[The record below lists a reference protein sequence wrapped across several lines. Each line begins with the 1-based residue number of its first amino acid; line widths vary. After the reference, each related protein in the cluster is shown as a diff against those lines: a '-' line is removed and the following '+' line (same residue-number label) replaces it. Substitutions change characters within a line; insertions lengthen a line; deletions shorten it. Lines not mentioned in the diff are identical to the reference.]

1 LTVDVLVVGAGMAG
15 SVAATRAATLGA
27 STLLVDLSEDTTV
40 AGNTV
45 LAGGSVHLVHQ
56 PLDADPELL
65 RDGIYGQGWDE
76 TGAELVE
83 AMVVGCAPALRWVVK
98 QGVTFQP
105 KVDGE
110 QRGLVPAHCA
120 LSPPKDRGDAHG
132 WFDRGPHRALR
143 VLQERFRQAGGKIRA
158 ATTVR
163 ELLHHAGSVAGVVTE
178 DGQQLAARTV
188 IIADGGFASSAP
200 LRRRFIGPAAD
211 RLFLRGTTAGTGA
224 GILMGEA
231 AGARLTNTSWIYG
244 HLMHRDVYRN
254 DRLWPWPLLD
264 GLLAAGGV
272 LVNAKGRRITD
283 EGRGGIWAANVLAHS
298 EDPTD
303 AFLVV
308 DEALWQEAGRNSR
321 EPVAANPAFQTR
333 GATIHRARD
342 LPELAKMA
350 AIDSAGL
357 ARTFDQ
363 YSVAAAQGRAADLPI
378 LRSRGAR
385 PLTGALLA
393 FPAAAGISFTM
404 GGLRIDGR
412 SRVLDDEE
420 RPIPGL
426 LAAGGAAAGPTAGY
440 IGGLATALVFGLIAG
455 QTAAQE
461 SWDDQARRTN

>member
-1 LTVDVLVVGAGMAG
+1 
-15 SVAATRAATLGA
+15 
-27 STLLVDLSEDTTV
+27 
-40 AGNTV
+40 
-45 LAGGSVHLVHQ
+45 
-56 PLDADPELL
+56 
-65 RDGIYGQGWDE
+65 
-76 TGAELVE
+76 
-83 AMVVGCAPALRWVVK
+83 
-98 QGVTFQP
+98 
-105 KVDGE
+105 
-110 QRGLVPAHCA
+110 
-120 LSPPKDRGDAHG
+120 
-132 WFDRGPHRALR
+132 LR
-143 VLQERFRQAGGKIRA
+143 VLQERFRQAGGKIKA
-158 ATTVR
+158 ATTVNG
-163 ELLHHAGSVAGVVTE
+163 LLRHAGGVRGVVTG
-178 DGQQLAARTV
+178 DGQLLAARTV
-188 IIADGGFASSAP
+188 IIADGGFASSAL

-244 HLMHRDVYRN
+244 HLMHRDVYQN
-254 DRLWPWPLLD
+254 DGLWPWPLLD

-283 EGRGGIWAANVLAHS
+283 EGRGGIWAANALAHS
-298 EDPTD
+298 EDPAD

-308 DEALWQEAGRNSR
+308 DEAAWQEAGRNSR
-321 EPVAANPAFQTR
+321 EPVAANPAFLTR

-342 LPELAKMA
+342 VPELAKMA
-350 AIDSAGL
+350 AIDPTGL
-357 ARTFDQ
+357 ARTLDQ

-404 GGLRIDGR
+404 GGLGIDGR

-461 SWDDQARRTN
+461 SRDDRARTTG